1 LAIAINI
8 PEVIPKVGKPKFN
21 DYFLPLVLAL
31 LRDEALEVK
40 SQFINSFA
48 PIFEMISPSSMI
60 ETLEPVLLE
69 LSKSLVWRVSLVFYP
84 RTRRTVWSSLER

>member
-1 LAIAINI
+1 M
-8 PEVIPKVGKPKFN
+8 GKSKFN

-40 SQFINSFA
+40 SQFISSFA
-48 PIFEMISPSSMI
+48 AIFEMISPSSMI

-69 LSKSLVWRVSLVFYP
+69 LSKSLIWRVTPLFYP
-84 RTRRTVWSSLER
+84 RTRRIVLSSLAR